1 MDNKD
6 REYRIKRANSAE
18 LQKIELCVTDI
29 KDLEIDTRILNKLK
43 NKMRR

>member
-6 REYRIKRANSAE
+6 REYRIKRANTAE
-18 LQKIELCVTDI
+18 LQKIELHITDI
-29 KDLEIDTRILNKLK
+29 KGLEINTRILNKLK